1 MHVDTAGVIRS
12 LPQEDL
18 DNDVASTTEDINLGD
33 ILPFPDCFPISPNIA
48 SLQGFRTMLLHRR
61 TLSSIVN
68 SQDSSTGTRDLSC
81 RKTKSYDKLTKRF
94 RSTFIWPAFLA
105 TFMPKYITDGST

>member
-18 DNDVASTTEDINLGD
+18 VNDVMSTTEDMNPGD
-33 ILPFPDCFPISPNIA
+33 LPFPDCFPISPNIA

-68 SQDSSTGTRDLSC
+68 SRDSLTGTRDLSY

-105 TFMPKYITDGST
+105 TFMPKYTDGST